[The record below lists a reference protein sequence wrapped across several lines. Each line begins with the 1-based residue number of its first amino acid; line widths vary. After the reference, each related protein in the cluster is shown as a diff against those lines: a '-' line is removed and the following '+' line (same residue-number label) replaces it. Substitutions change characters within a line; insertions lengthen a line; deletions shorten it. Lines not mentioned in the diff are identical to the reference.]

1 MYVILYVV
9 ASLSLS
15 TGVVSITRT
24 IWEGS
29 LSECNQFATK
39 HKERL
44 KATDA
49 RIWCRR
55 VYLKDP
61 DGVPTF
67 NPKDLK

>member
-9 ASLSLS
+9 ASLSLT
-15 TGVVSITRT
+15 TGTVAISRT

-29 LSECNQFATK
+29 LSDCNQYAAK

-61 DGVPTF
+61 EGVSTF
-67 NPKDLK
+67 NPKELK